1 MNTYN
6 NIIFDNK
13 TTASERIQEDN
24 ILQKFRVHSL
34 SDDVESGMFQC
45 VPNETSNLDVF
56 KFCNPKVSHDEA
68 NEIFRY
74 YREQF
79 IKAQLMNKELSFFRK
94 KIHEFITEKP
104 VPTSSLTDYS
114 EIGILLGDVHNK
126 STYENPRRSIGI
138 TDFIGVACYLEL
150 MYRIDKLTEEI
161 NNGMTVDEQA
171 KLSKRI
177 CGTVPFNNYRSYF
190 STGNSMP
197 FDPKDYETR
206 KLVLKHRFDYAF
218 KQKHTFICES
228 EVGCVHLVAN
238 IQHNPFIIEFI
249 KKLKEGVEI
258 NVVKSE
264 QKLSIDDEQGHIYI
278 DRFFLD

>member
-1 MNTYN
+1 MTS
-6 NIIFDNK
+6 NIFTINLEKRVKED
-13 TTASERIQEDN
+13 TT
-24 ILQKFRVHSL
+24 LQKFRVHSL

-56 KFCNPKVSHDEA
+56 KFCNPKVSHEEA
-68 NEIFRY
+68 TEIFRY

-79 IKAQLMNKELSFFRK
+79 IKARLMNKELSFFRK
-94 KIHEFITEKP
+94 KIHDLITEKP

-114 EIGILLGDVHNK
+114 VIGILPGDVHDK
-126 STYENPRRSIGI
+126 STYSRRKSID
-138 TDFIGVACYLEL
+138 DFIGVACYLEL

-161 NNGMTVDEQA
+161 NDGMTVDEQA

-177 CGTVPFNNYRSYF
+177 RGTVPFNNYRSYF

-206 KLVLKHRFDYAF
+206 KLVLKYSFDYAF

-238 IQHNPFIIEFI
+238 RQHNPFIFEFI

-258 NVVKSE
+258 NVVKSK
-264 QKLSIDDEQGHIYI
+264 QKLSIDEEQGHIHI